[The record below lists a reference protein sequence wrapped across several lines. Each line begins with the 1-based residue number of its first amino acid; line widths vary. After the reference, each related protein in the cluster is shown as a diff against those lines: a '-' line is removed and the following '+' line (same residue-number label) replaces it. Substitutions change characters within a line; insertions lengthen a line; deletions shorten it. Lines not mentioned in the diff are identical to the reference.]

1 VLLVVNPETTDVIA
15 EPAEERLHLGLGMS
29 VAGQSGRV
37 DAEEEFPR

>member
-15 EPAEERLHLGLGMS
+15 EPAEEHLHGFGMS
-29 VAGQSGRV
+29 ITGQSGRV